1 MSLYAFDACVNFC
14 LLSPGFFFFVA
25 QKVVRISIYHMLVPP
40 AHSRSN
46 KRKKAKF
53 GNPAKTQTLLFA
65 RCSQIKRCF
74 CSRSLRSNSI
84 GYFIEN
90 LQYNWSI
97 ITYRNSNI
105 NSVGVFHCIKLI
117 YGTLQRRGTYPAK
130 TQTLF
135 FARSSSLE
143 RSVDKFDTMK
153 NSYRICI

>member
-1 MSLYAFDACVNFC
+1 MSPCR
-14 LLSPGFFFFVA
+14 
-25 QKVVRISIYHMLVPP
+25 KVSN
-40 AHSRSN
+40 SRSSITKSYFQFWILKN
-46 KRKKAKF
+46 FLILNRY
-53 GNPAKTQTLLFA
+53 PAKTQTLLHTRWSLQNRWF
-65 RCSQIKRCF
+65 S
-74 CSRSLRSNSI
+74 SRSLRSNSI
-84 GYFIEN
+84 GFVIEN
-90 LQYNWSI
+90 LSYNWSI
-97 ITYRNSNI
+97 ITYRNSNT